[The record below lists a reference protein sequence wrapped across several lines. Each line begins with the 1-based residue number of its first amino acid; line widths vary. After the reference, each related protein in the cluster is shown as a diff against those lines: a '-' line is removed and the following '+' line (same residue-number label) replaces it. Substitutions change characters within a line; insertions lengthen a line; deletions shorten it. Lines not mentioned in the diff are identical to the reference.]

1 MNPIDIPFRNY
12 RNARA
17 FSQTPYLFSSMDGKE
32 SRGRRCLGGCN
43 DEARAIFIEIEV
55 AHAMANIRA
64 RV

>member
-1 MNPIDIPFRNY
+1 MNPIDIPFTNY

-17 FSQTPYLFSSMDGKE
+17 FSRTLVFSSMDGKE